1 MCLFRTQQDVSHF
14 NSSFLE
20 LPFICVPQEKRV
32 QLLVTFYKQLVH
44 STFRHGE
51 KWCHFILPVWI
62 TTPTGPR
69 NKWTHN
75 HQFCV
80 FSTSLRK
87 QLHKGNR
94 RWLGTTWRFRDP
106 PAWLSRLVA
115 GGEAWM
121 WKQFLYIS
129 PVLTRSLLLAIPF
142 QRWVRGG
149 LEEVSDSLN
158 YPPEIHQHQD

>member
-75 HQFCV
+75 HQFYV

-87 QLHKGNR
+87 QLHKGNKMIR
-94 RWLGTTWRFRDP
+94 NNLALQRPTSLALQTCCRGRSMNVKAVSIYLTSPHKKPVISHPFSKMSKGRIRGGE
-106 PAWLSRLVA
+106 WLS
-115 GGEAWM
+115 
-121 WKQFLYIS
+121 
-129 PVLTRSLLLAIPF
+129 
-142 QRWVRGG
+142 
-149 LEEVSDSLN
+149 
-158 YPPEIHQHQD
+158 